1 MRKQFFEY
9 YGLTKAELDK
19 LWKDSLIVF
28 DANLLISLYRR
39 PQEVRDDIL
48 NVIKTLEDRIWL
60 PQQVGYEYHEH
71 RLEEA
76 NRPIE
81 SIRGLVDKFKKF
93 ETEIQN
99 GYSKNPY
106 IDYKKIKNSLTRLIT
121 TVEKSVDEWLNK
133 CPDFL
138 QKDSVLEVLTN
149 LFEGKVGDPYTQEQL
164 EKIYKEGELR
174 YAAKVPPGYKD
185 CKKHDGDRH
194 RFGDL
199 IIWRQIIDKAKSLGK
214 DIIFVTDDEKE
225 DWWDMYHDN
234 KLGPRKELIREFQ
247 NGTGGHIIWFYT
259 TDRFLESAKSNI
271 GETVKPKTIEESKQ
285 SIMDLYEL
293 WGRLGEPGQVSFDE
307 LSFYDTS
314 SMNRSDTYPV
324 SWNSHRYWEKYRK
337 PRFLSRPNIAEG
349 SAIGDVSTFGEQY
362 FDKRLSL
369 ADAKG
374 FDDSSF
380 ASISTNSDS
389 KIESV
394 EEKENN
400 KNNKPAPTGE

>member
-1 MRKQFFEY
+1 MRKQFFVY

-39 PQEVRDDIL
+39 PLEVRDDIL

-81 SIRGLVDKFKKF
+81 AIRELVDKFKKF
-93 ETEIQN
+93 EMEIQN

-106 IDYKKIKNSLTRLIT
+106 IDYKKVKNSINRLCSTI
-121 TVEKSVDEWLNK
+121 EKNTEEWLNN

-138 QKDSVLEVLTN
+138 REDKVLEMLTT
-149 LFEGKVGDPYTQEQL
+149 LFDGKVGDLYTQEQL
-164 EKIYKEGELR
+164 EKIYKEGEQR

-185 CKKHDGDRH
+185 KKKHDGDRH

-199 IIWRQIIDKAKSLGK
+199 IIWHQIIDKSKSSGK
-214 DIIFVTDDEKE
+214 DIIFVTEDEKE

-247 NGTGGHIIWFYT
+247 NETGGHIIWFYT
-259 TDRFLESAKSNI
+259 TDRFLESAKSYA
-271 GETVKPKTIEESKQ
+271 GVTVKPKTIEESKH
-285 SIMDLYEL
+285 SIMDLSEF
-293 WGRLGEPGQVSFDE
+293 WRQFGEPGQVSFD
-307 LSFYDTS
+307 DS
-314 SMNRSDTYPV
+314 SSYSIASLDGSNNYPF
-324 SWNSHRYWEKYRK
+324 SRFSHFSGIKSRK
-337 PRFLSRPNIAEG
+337 PHLWYGPHTAEF
-349 SAIGDVSTFGEQY
+349 SALGDISTPGELD
-362 FDKRLSL
+362 FDKRLRL

-374 FDDSSF
+374 INDSSL
-380 ASISTNSDS
+380 ASVSPKFDSDENSDEDGEIS
-389 KIESV
+389 NNNN
-394 EEKENN
+394 EEATKE
-400 KNNKPAPTGE
+400 